1 MCISCSRFLQRILAP
16 LTSVTW
22 FCVPLPLST
31 EFGSCVLFRRVLQD
45 VADIFIVLSWLV
57 MYFPLRS
64 QRCVTFPG
72 SHIVYA
78 TLAVSRWRQAF
89 LRGACWDFFSSLL
102 SSFVS
107 CLLAAFSFLCLL
119 LSFPLSFKRC
129 DDAVFDHVFFFR
141 LCPSAVLR
149 CRWLRMS
156 NWAICLEPKKM
167 RCIKI
172 RCCFVFEHSQGSSVD
187 SLLGLLWV
195 VWFRYIWM
203 SVNFQLPRYLVLLL
217 IASTESLSHCML
229 FLPRNL

>member
-1 MCISCSRFLQRILAP
+1 
-16 LTSVTW
+16 
-22 FCVPLPLST
+22 
-31 EFGSCVLFRRVLQD
+31 
-45 VADIFIVLSWLV
+45 

-129 DDAVFDHVFFFR
+129 DDAVFDHVVFFFGCVLLR
-141 LCPSAVLR
+141 YCAVDGCACRTERFVLNRKKCDVSKSVAALCLNIPRAVL
-149 CRWLRMS
+149 
-156 NWAICLEPKKM
+156 
-167 RCIKI
+167 
-172 RCCFVFEHSQGSSVD
+172 
-187 SLLGLLWV
+187 
-195 VWFRYIWM
+195 
-203 SVNFQLPRYLVLLL
+203 L
-217 IASTESLSHCML
+217 IP
-229 FLPRNL
+229 F

>member
-1 MCISCSRFLQRILAP
+1 MRHFSWFSHSLRNPGSLAVASGILARC
-16 LTSVTW
+16 LLGFLFFFAFL
-22 FCVPLPLST
+22 FCFLPFGCVFFPLSP
-31 EFGSCVLFRRVLQD
+31 S
-45 VADIFIVLSWLV
+45 LV
-57 MYFPLRS
+57 
-64 QRCVTFPG
+64 
-72 SHIVYA
+72 
-78 TLAVSRWRQAF
+78 
-89 LRGACWDFFSSLL
+89 SSLL
-102 SSFVS
+102 QTVWW
-107 CLLAAFSFLCLL
+107 CCVW
-119 LSFPLSFKRC
+119 PC
-129 DDAVFDHVFFFR
+129 CFFFR